1 MTRTN
6 LILAAAIGALAA
18 APAPAATPPSPPVFW
33 AGCAGALAVKSQR
46 SDQAAAPGIA
56 GQARRALAQAKLAAN
71 PDKLTPAQID
81 GVAIA
86 AGRSFKT
93 ELAANPAREPAFEKA
108 VQVCTAALAKL
119 PG

>member
-1 MTRTN
+1 MART
-6 LILAAAIGALAA
+6 LIILSLGAFAS
-18 APAPAATPPSPPVFW
+18 APASASAPPSPPVFW

-46 SDQAAAPGIA
+46 VDKAAAPAIA
-56 GQARRALAQAKLAAN
+56 VAARRALAQAKVASN

-81 GVAIA
+81 GVAIS

-108 VQVCTAALAKL
+108 VKVCTEAIAKL
-119 PG
+119 PR